1 MTCSYP
7 VGRVLGDGA
16 AEEIRK
22 AMERL
27 EEQPVDERRE
37 CEGDPGYSR
46 SRTTLKESRSVSGP
60 GTYQRKSRRTIRFE
74 PSARE
79 GWWLE
84 RSDLP
89 EALPTRVSTRNV
101 WTTARNIVLRSGSPH
116 NYVRMVE
123 HIVALRTGL
132 GIDDARVRIDSG
144 DPPLFNQGS
153 LDLVHAVDEAGV
165 VELEA
170 PARWITVREPVALGA
185 ENGRFLLLLPAENGD
200 RRLHIDC
207 AIDFSS
213 AIGKQRI
220 VFDLTPETFRY
231 GAQARTNASLAQML
245 LVKMFGWAFADTRHL
260 GYTRDNILVHGRRRY
275 ANRPRFLRNGRSLE
289 AVWHRATLDL
299 LAAVALVDVGRLAGT
314 LVSYRAGHTMDVRLM
329 TLLYRQDLLREME

>member
-1 MTCSYP
+1 MTSSYP
-7 VGRVLGDGA
+7 VGRVLGDVSAG
-16 AEEIRK
+16 EIRR
-22 AMERL
+22 AGERL
-27 EEQPVDERRE
+27 EQQVVDERRL
-37 CEGDPGYSR
+37 CRGDPGYSR
-46 SRTTLKESRSVSGP
+46 FRTTLAGSRSVSGP

-74 PSARE
+74 PSPHA

-84 RSDLP
+84 RSDLA
-89 EALPTRVSTRNV
+89 EALPTLVSTRNV

-153 LDLVHAVDEAGV
+153 FELVQAVDEAGAMD
-165 VELEA
+165 LDS
-170 PARWITVREPVALGA
+170 PARYVTAREPVSLGA
-185 ENGRFLLLLPAENGD
+185 ENGRFLTLLPAENGD
-200 RRLHIDC
+200 RKLRIDC
-207 AIDFSS
+207 AIDFAS

-220 VFDLTPETFRY
+220 VFDLTPENFRY
-231 GAQARTNASLAQML
+231 GARARTNASLSQML
-245 LVKMFGWAFADTRHL
+245 LVKVFGWAFADTRHL
-260 GYTRDNILVHGRRRY
+260 GYSRDNILIHGRQHY
-275 ANRPRFLRNGRSLE
+275 ANTPRFLSRGRSFE

-299 LAAVALVDVGRLAGT
+299 LAAVALLDVGRLAGT

-329 TLLYRQDLLREME
+329 TLLYRHDLLREME